1 MKLEQLKPYQ
11 APSFKVV
18 EVLMDQSI
26 AANSS
31 DINPGGEGN
40 PNTPDWD
47 DWEDGGE
54 GDGMD
59 FDI

>member
-1 MKLEQLKPYQ
+1 
-11 APSFKVV
+11 
-18 EVLMDQSI
+18 MDQSI

>member
-1 MKLEQLKPYQ
+1 MNVEQLKPYQ

-31 DINPGGEGN
+31 DIYPGDSGG
-40 PNTPDWD
+40 PHTPDWD